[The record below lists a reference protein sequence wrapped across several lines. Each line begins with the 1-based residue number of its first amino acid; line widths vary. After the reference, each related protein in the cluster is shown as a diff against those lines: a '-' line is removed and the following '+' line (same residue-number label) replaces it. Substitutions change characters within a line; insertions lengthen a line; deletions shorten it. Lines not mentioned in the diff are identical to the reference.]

1 MCGNDLGYIRSV
13 EGHASGWFR
22 GAGLGLFV
30 HWDHASQQGLELSW
44 PLVGGIPVLAKCQ
57 SVAVDDYHASAAT
70 FDPRGWDPVAL
81 ARRAKACGMTYA
93 VFTTKHH
100 NGYAMFDTAPSDFS
114 VMHSPY
120 GRDIVA
126 GFVEAFRAEGLRVG
140 LYFSLSDW
148 HHPDYPAFREEDK
161 PYLFL
166 ASPPWPPAEQWA
178 RYLDFVAAQLRE
190 LLTNYGPIDLLW
202 FDGGWERPP
211 DWWRAEQLEAMI
223 RSLQPDILI
232 NDRLPTRGDF
242 ETPEQSVPAVPPER
256 PWETCLTMNES
267 WGFNPSDTDYKS
279 ARSLVHTICEVTS
292 RGGNLLLNVS
302 PAGTGELPL
311 EQVERLDAITRWME
325 RHAESVLGTAP
336 GLEPWQFYGP
346 STRRDK
352 TVYLH
357 LLMRPYDTVTVRGV
371 RVRQVRSVR
380 VVGTNESLPFTTR
393 TAILDNFAADP
404 LGEVTITVPESVLD
418 PDATVLALEMA

>member
-1 MCGNDLGYIRSV
+1 MNETTG
-13 EGHASGWFR
+13 GWFR

-44 PLVGGIPVLAKCQ
+44 PLVGGIPVLPHCQ
-57 SVAVDDYHASAAT
+57 SVPVADYHASAAT
-70 FDPRGWDPVAL
+70 FDPQSWDPVGV

-93 VFTTKHH
+93 VFTAKHH
-100 NGYAMFDTAPSDFS
+100 NGYAMFDTKQSDFS

-126 GFVEAFRAEGLRVG
+126 GFVEALRDEGLRVG
-140 LYFSLSDW
+140 IYFSLSDW

-166 ASPPWPPAEQWA
+166 ASPPRPPEDQWE
-178 RYLDFVAAQLRE
+178 RYLAFMRAQLRE
-190 LLTNYGPIDLLW
+190 LLTNYGVIDVLW

-211 DWWRAEQLEAMI
+211 EWWRPQELERMI
-223 RSLQPDILI
+223 RELQPGILI
-232 NDRLPTRGDF
+232 NDRLPMCGDF
-242 ETPEQSVPAVPPER
+242 ETPEQFVPAVPPKR

-267 WGFNPSDTDYKS
+267 WGYNPSDTEYKS
-279 ARSLVHTICEVTS
+279 SRSLVHAICEVAS

-302 PAGTGELPL
+302 PMGDGQLPP
-311 EQVERLDAITRWME
+311 EQIERLDDVARWMAA
-325 RHAESVLGTAP
+325 HAESIVGTEP

-346 STRRDK
+346 STRRDA

-357 LLMRPYDTVTVRGV
+357 LLMRPYDSVTARGI
-371 RVRQVRSVR
+371 RVHRVRSVR
-380 VVGTNESLPFTTR
+380 VLGTGEVLSFSTR
-393 TAILDNFAADP
+393 TAILDSMAADP
-404 LGEVTITVPESVLD
+404 LGELTVTVPESALD
-418 PDATVLALEMA
+418 ADATVLVVEMA

>member
-1 MCGNDLGYIRSV
+1 V
-13 EGHASGWFR
+13 EGDASGWFR

-44 PLVGGIPVLAKCQ
+44 PLVGGIPVLPKCQ
-57 SVAVDDYHASAAT
+57 SVAVADYHASAAT
-70 FDPRGWDPVAL
+70 FDPTAWDPVAL

-100 NGYAMFDTAPSDFS
+100 NGYAMFDTAQSDFS

-126 GFVEAFRAEGLRVG
+126 GFVDAVRAEGLRVG

-148 HHPDYPAFREEDK
+148 HHPGYPAFREEDK

-178 RYLDFVAAQLRE
+178 QYLEFMSAQLWE

-242 ETPEQSVPAVPPER
+242 ETPEQFVPAVPPER

-267 WGFNPSDTDYKS
+267 WGYNPSDTDYKS
-279 ARSLVHTICEVTS
+279 ARSLIHTICEVAS

-302 PAGTGELPL
+302 PTGTGELPP
-311 EQVERLDAITRWME
+311 EQVERLDAVARWMDA
-325 RHAESVLGTAP
+325 HAESVLGTAP

-346 STRRDK
+346 TTRWDT

-380 VVGTNESLPFTTR
+380 VVGTNEQLPFTTR
-393 TAILDNFAADP
+393 TAILDSFAADP

-418 PDATVLALEMA
+418 PDATVLALELA